1 MKNLFKR
8 SGNVSSAPT
17 SSGQTIAAALAKATS
32 NTVQPLQQQE
42 MLFLLGASV
51 REPPAMAAA
60 WLDRII
66 SVGKQAEAVLKMLT
80 VLHRLQARVPPQ
92 EPPHH
97 RTTAPPLHSLELR
110 TRRSSAQLHS
120 PDFASTLLSSSAH
133 GQTFHA
139 ALHELDG
146 RFRDLGKGSRP
157 TSIKTYVVYLRHRL
171 QAPQF
176 VLVAA
181 ASAPGTSPQ
190 RRQPLGGLHLQL
202 SEWEKIFDLSRR
214 LRGDRRDAA
223 DAGADGAAAARRQR
237 RLHRPQRRHVQ
248 LARGAL

>member
-8 SGNVSSAPT
+8 SGNGPSAPT

-32 NTVQPLQQQE
+32 NTVQPLQQQDV
-42 MLFLLGASV
+42 LFLLGASV

-66 SVGKQAEAVLKMLT
+66 SIGKQAEAVLKMLT
-80 VLHRLQARVPPQ
+80 VLHRLQACIPPQ
-92 EPPHH
+92 EPPPH
-97 RTTAPPLHSLELR
+97 RPRTLAELR

-139 ALHELDG
+139 ALEELDG

-157 TSIKTYVVYLRHRL
+157 TSIKVYVVYLRHRL

-176 VLVAA
+176 VLIGA
-181 ASAPGTSPQ
+181 ASAPGTTPQ
-190 RRQPLGGLHLQL
+190 RRQPLGGLLQEL
-202 SEWEKIFDLSRR
+202 REWEKIFDLS
-214 LRGDRRDAA
+214 LDAFEA
-223 DAGADGAAAARRQR
+223 TAVTQLTQVRVRVRVRARVRVR
-237 RLHRPQRRHVQ
+237 VRV
-248 LARGAL
+248 

>member
-8 SGNVSSAPT
+8 SGNVASAPT
-17 SSGQTIAAALAKATS
+17 SSGQTIATALAKATS

-66 SVGKQAEAVLKMLT
+66 SLGKQAEAVLKMLT
-80 VLHRLQARVPPQ
+80 VLHRLQARVPAPRAT
-92 EPPHH
+92 PPLHH
-97 RTTAPPLHSLELR
+97 PCITPAPPVHSLELR

-157 TSIKTYVVYLRHRL
+157 TSIKTYVIYLRHRL

-176 VLVAA
+176 VLIAA
-181 ASAPGTSPQ
+181 ASVPGTSPQ
-190 RRQPLGGLHLQL
+190 RRQPLGGLHLEL
-202 SEWEKIFDLSRR
+202 SAWERI
-214 LRGDRRDAA
+214 
-223 DAGADGAAAARRQR
+223 
-237 RLHRPQRRHVQ
+237 
-248 LARGAL
+248 